1 MNKNQ
6 NLGMQYNI
14 SFYLPF
20 FQIKHFKNRLVIS
33 IGNSHFK
40 YRKCWGPANLRALWL
55 RRMFDTF
62 LSTSNIPLIQIWKA
76 SSLKHKLINVASL
89 HSLSSFSYN
98 FVKIRYLK
106 ISMFLHNFWVKW
118 LTLMWNTLRL
128 NQTNLVSQT
137 TGIRFKSGHSWAFFL
152 RLI

>member
-1 MNKNQ
+1 MYHCWKHSNKVEEYNKKLELGSVIMWIKIK
-6 NLGMQYNI
+6 NVGMQFKI

-62 LSTSNIPLIQIWKA
+62 LSPSNIPLIQIWKA

-98 FVKIRYLK
+98 FVKIRTFK
-106 ISMFLHNFWVKW
+106 NFHF
-118 LTLMWNTLRL
+118 
-128 NQTNLVSQT
+128 S
-137 TGIRFKSGHSWAFFL
+137 S
-152 RLI
+152 